1 VLGVCYNIHCVD
13 KLSNLVTHLIS
24 WFDTEFPMKLG
35 RSSIVTFSSTKQA
48 ATLYQIQS
56 DLPRNKACDVIGLLY
71 SPTKCIQFV
80 CGVLREIQSSN
91 QRSIRN
97 ATSQCWVLLNGTSIN
112 STYKTHLLECVSRQN
127 VVVRL
132 DTEFL
137 K

>member
-1 VLGVCYNIHCVD
+1 
-13 KLSNLVTHLIS
+13 
-24 WFDTEFPMKLG
+24 MKLG
-35 RSSIVTFSSTKQA
+35 RSSIVTFSSSKQA
-48 ATLYQIQS
+48 DTLYQIQS
-56 DLPRNKACDVIGLLY
+56 DLSRNKVCDVIGLLY
-71 SPTKCIQFV
+71 SLTICIQFV

-112 STYKTHLLECVSRQN
+112 STYKTHLWECVSRQN